1 MGDKVKG
8 TGLGLPI
15 VKIPFTFCVD
25 ISLYQG
31 RLMWIYSLGDIKE
44 APIHNEGSLFLLLVF
59 IVFFVE
65 TYSIV

>member
-25 ISLYQG
+25 ISLSAKP
-31 RLMWIYSLGDIKE
+31 RS
-44 APIHNEGSLFLLLVF
+44 FL
-59 IVFFVE
+59 
-65 TYSIV
+65 TGKWA

>member
-15 VKIPFTFCVD
+15 VKIPFTICVD
-25 ISLYQG
+25 IDQG

-44 APIHNEGSLFLLLVF
+44 APIHNEGSLFLLVVF